1 MSSII
6 PGFEYDIFISYRHK
20 DNGYDHWVTDFVDNL
35 SKELESTFKENVTIY
50 FDQNPHDGIHETDD
64 VGGSLEPKLKS
75 IIFIPIVSQTYC
87 DPKAFAWRHELLPFI
102 KLSNNDQIGLKVL
115 NNRGNISSR
124 ILPVRIHDLDPE
136 DQKLFEQETG
146 GTFRPVDFV
155 YRATGVNRPL
165 RPRDDEFRENPNQNN
180 YYRDQINRVASVVK
194 EVINAVRRDKNEP
207 ITVVKPLRSESASSD
222 RKKISPILFT
232 AVAVLLLIVAFATY
246 FITATGSL
254 KTWASSTEDTLDT
267 TRSIAVLAFA
277 DMSATHDQEYFG
289 DGIAEELLNALSKVP
304 HLTVISRTSAFAF
317 KGKNED
323 VRDIGRKLNVA
334 YLLEGSVR
342 KSGDVVRI
350 TTQLI
355 RTNDGSH
362 VWSETY
368 QNDFKDIFT
377 IQDEIAR
384 MVTDQ
389 LKLKLS
395 LSPSKKPRDS
405 NPEVY
410 NLWLQAKFHRG
421 LGTVEGTDKAFDLLQ
436 RAHGMDST
444 DARVTALMSSVEMF
458 RAEST
463 RTHSDQEAA
472 EHLRK
477 SEVLGYKAIRL
488 DSNLVDGYLN
498 AALARD
504 YYLDFDEEK
513 KLLDKAMALQPNS
526 YVVIINM
533 AWWLQIQ
540 GQLGVA
546 KTMFEKCVALDP
558 MRSHAYLSLARNSLG
573 RRQYNEALKYSRK
586 AVALSPIPANYLIQ
600 CMVYLVNSKPD
611 SAIIC
616 ASKTEDEF
624 WKLYLENM
632 ALWSLGKKKEAEAK
646 LKLIIDK
653 YGDTDAFQIAEMY
666 GWQSETEKSI
676 HWLQLAAER
685 NDGGLMDLKVTP
697 FLNYNKDPRYIE
709 ILRKVKLP
717 VDPPN

>member
-6 PGFEYDIFISYRHK
+6 PDYEYDIFISYRHK
-20 DNGYDHWVTDFVDNL
+20 DNRYDHWVTDFVDNL

-75 IIFIPIVSQTYC
+75 VIFIPIVSRTYC
-87 DPKAFAWRHELLPFI
+87 DPQAFAWRHELLPFI
-102 KLSNNDQIGLKVL
+102 KLANNDLIGLKVR
-115 NNRGNISSR
+115 NTRGNISSR
-124 ILPVRIHDLDPE
+124 ILPIRIHDLDPE
-136 DQKLFEQETG
+136 DQRLFEQETG
-146 GTFRPVDFV
+146 GPLRPVDFV
-155 YRATGVNRPL
+155 YHAKGVNRPL
-165 RPRDDEFRENPNQNN
+165 EPRDDEFRESPNQNS
-180 YYRDQINRVASVVK
+180 YYRDQINRVASVVR

-207 ITVVKPLRSESASSD
+207 ITVVQPWRNESALPD
-222 RKKISPILFT
+222 RKKINPILF
-232 AVAVLLLIVAFATY
+232 AGVAALLLIAAFATY
-246 FITATGSL
+246 FMATDSSL
-254 KTWASSTEDTLDT
+254 KTWASSTEDTPDT

-277 DMSATHDQEYFG
+277 DMSATQDQEYFG
-289 DGIAEELLNALSKVP
+289 DGISEELLNALSKVP
-304 HLTVISRTSAFAF
+304 GLTVISRTSAFAF

-342 KSGDVVRI
+342 KAGNVVRI

-355 RTNDGSH
+355 KTNDGSH

-368 QNDFKDIFT
+368 QNDFKDIFA
-377 IQDEIAR
+377 IQDEIAKA
-384 MVTDQ
+384 VTDQ

-405 NPEVY
+405 DPEVY
-410 NLWLQAKFHRG
+410 NLWLQAKFYHA
-421 LGTVEGTDKAFDLLQ
+421 LGTLESTDKAFDLLQ
-436 RAHGMDST
+436 HAYGIDST
-444 DARVTALMSSVEMF
+444 DARVTSLMSSVEMF

-463 RTHSDQEAA
+463 STHDGQEAE
-472 EHLRK
+472 EHFRK
-477 SEVLGYKAIRL
+477 SEVLAYKAIRL

-498 AALARD
+498 AAFVRD
-504 YYLDFDEEK
+504 FELDFDEEK

-533 AWWLQIQ
+533 AWWFQIQ
-540 GQLGVA
+540 GQFVVA

-558 MRSHAYLSLARNSLG
+558 MRSYAYYNLARNSLA
-573 RRQYNEALKYSRK
+573 RRQYKEALKYSRK
-586 AVALSPIPANYLIQ
+586 TVALNPIPSNYS
-600 CMVYLVNSKPD
+600 MHGTVYLLNNKPD

-616 ASKTEDEF
+616 ASKLEDEF

-632 ALWSLGKKKEAEAK
+632 ALWSQGKKKEAEAK

-653 YGDTDAFQIAEMY
+653 YGDTGAFQIAEMY

-676 HWLQLAAER
+676 TGCSWRPNE
-685 NDGGLMDLKVTP
+685 MM
-697 FLNYNKDPRYIE
+697 
-709 ILRKVKLP
+709 
-717 VDPPN
+717 VD

>member
-6 PGFEYDIFISYRHK
+6 PDYEYDIFISYRHK
-20 DNGYDHWVTDFVDNL
+20 DNRYDHWVTDFVANL
-35 SKELESTFKENVTIY
+35 GKELESTFKENVTIY

-87 DPKAFAWRHELLPFI
+87 DPKAFAWQHELLPFI
-102 KLSNNDQIGLKVL
+102 KLANNDQIGLKIL

-136 DQKLFEQETG
+136 DQKIFEQETG
-146 GTFRPVDFV
+146 GPFRPVDFV

-165 RPRDDEFRENPNQNN
+165 RPRDDEFRETPNQNN

-207 ITVVKPLRSESASSD
+207 ITVVQPLLNESASSD
-222 RKKISPILFT
+222 RKKINPILFT

-246 FITATGSL
+246 FFAVTGSL
-254 KTWASSTEDTLDT
+254 KTRASTTEAASDTI
-267 TRSIAVLAFA
+267 RSIAVLPFA

-289 DGIAEELLNALSKVP
+289 DGIAEELLNALAKVP
-304 HLTVISRTSAFAF
+304 RLTVISRTSAFAF

-342 KSGDVVRI
+342 KAGNVVRV

-368 QNDFKDIFT
+368 QNDFKDIFV

-384 MVTDQ
+384 VVTDQ
-389 LKLKLS
+389 LKLTLS

-405 NPEVY
+405 KPEVY
-410 NLWLQAKFHRG
+410 NLWLQAKFHYA
-421 LGTVEGTDKAFDLLQ
+421 LGTAESTDKAFDLLQ
-436 RAHGMDST
+436 HAHGIDST
-444 DARVTALMSSVEMF
+444 DARVTSLMSSVEMF
-458 RAEST
+458 RAESAS
-463 RTHSDQEAA
+463 THDGQVAK

-477 SEVLGYKAIRL
+477 SEVLAFKAIRL
-488 DSNLVDGYLN
+488 DSNLVNGYLN
-498 AALARD
+498 AALAKD

-526 YVVIINM
+526 YIVIINM
-533 AWWLQIQ
+533 AWWFQIQ
-540 GQLGVA
+540 GQLEVA

-558 MRSHAYLSLARNSLG
+558 MRSHAYVSLARNSLG

-586 AVALSPIPANYLIQ
+586 AIALTPIPSNYF
-600 CMVYLVNSKPD
+600 MHGTVYLLNNKPD

-616 ASKTEDEF
+616 ASKLEDEF

-632 ALWSLGKKKEAEAK
+632 ALWSQGKKKEAEAK
-646 LKLIIDK
+646 LQSLIDK
-653 YGDTDAFQIAEMY
+653 YQDSAFPIAEIY
-666 GWQSETEKSI
+666 GWRGETEKSI
-676 HWLQLAAER
+676 HWLQLSAER
-685 NDGGLMDLKVTP
+685 NDDGLMDLKLSP
-697 FLNYNKDPRYIE
+697 FLNYHKDPRFIE

-717 VDPPN
+717 VDSP